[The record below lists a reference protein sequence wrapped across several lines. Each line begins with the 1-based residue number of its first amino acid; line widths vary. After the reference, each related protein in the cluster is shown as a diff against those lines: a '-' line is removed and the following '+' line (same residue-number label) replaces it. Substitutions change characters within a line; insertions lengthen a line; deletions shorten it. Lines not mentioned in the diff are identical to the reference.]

1 MSNPKKVGEG
11 SYGCVHNP
19 PLKCRNKPYNPD
31 PTKVSKILTKKNA
44 NDELKEFKLI
54 QKADKNEDFHLGKP
68 ESCFPDTNKENKTA
82 VDECKRFSSAWI
94 NTQYKLLLLKNG
106 GDNLS
111 QIENKLK
118 KLKVNSTNRRRLE
131 NFWLD
136 MSRLIYGSK
145 VLMDNGIVHHD
156 LKQQNIVYNE
166 KTGRVNF
173 IDFGLMTTIKE
184 MLKGANNSYYP
195 FGAHWSFPPDILFY
209 NKIEYKRLTARE
221 GRDRNTYIKNTF
233 QDYNEPFE
241 IIKNDLMDKNENE
254 MDFSIRIVRDFYN
267 TYENLKNSDEDY
279 KRFINKSFETFDNYS
294 IGFSLFSILK
304 TTKDLIDR
312 KLYNDLRL
320 LFLSMMTFN
329 VFERPSPSEV
339 VNKYEFILKSNGL
352 LDKYNM
358 RFENHFLVEGTEKQ
372 ELEKKMEQLPKNE
385 KEFIEELIVLCPTGK
400 ERNPKTK
407 RCINKCKEGYSRDAE
422 FKCKKN
428 KTQKKKKEIV
438 NIVSKESD
446 PVEIV
451 YKSQNNKT
459 QKKKE
464 CAENKELNPK
474 TNRCVNKCKSG
485 YARDANFKCKKLH
498 KQTKKGGFPRIIPR
512 TISKKMF
519 KAYRNKFHPQPNPWD
534 KPSNQPNSSM
544 PEQAD
549 LSIDLSTPERDDLSI
564 DLSTPER
571 DDLSIDLSTPERD
584 DVYVSNDNQNGGKK
598 HYTKRSK

>member
-19 PLKCRNKPYNPD
+19 PLKCKNKPYNPD

-54 QKADKNEDFHLGKP
+54 QQADKKEDFHLGKP
-68 ESCFPDTNKENKTA
+68 KSCFPDNNMYNQVA
-82 VDECKRFSSAWI
+82 IDQCNRFNGFEI
-94 NTQYKLLLLKNG
+94 EKYKLLIMKNG

-111 QIENKLK
+111 EIEDKFN
-118 KLKVNSTNRRRLE
+118 KLKVNIVNRRKLE

-136 MSRLIYGSK
+136 MTRILYGSK
-145 VLMDNGIVHHD
+145 VLMDNGVVHHD

-166 KTGRVNF
+166 DTGRVNF
-173 IDFGLMTTIKE
+173 IDFGLMTTTKE
-184 MLKGANNSYYP
+184 MIKNANGSRYP
-195 FGAHWSFPPDILFY
+195 FVEHWSFPPDILFY
-209 NKIEYKRLTARE
+209 NYV
-221 GRDRNTYIKNTF
+221 
-233 QDYNEPFE
+233 DYNKLTSRKGKEKSNILSE
-241 IIKNDLMDKNENE
+241 AWKKYMIAAAILQDELMDSNEE
-254 MDFSIRIVRDFYN
+254 LATGLIRMRGAFIKTFD
-267 TYENLKNSDEDY
+267 NLINIDEVY
-279 KRFINKSFETFDNYS
+279 KIFLNKSFETFDNYA

-304 TTKDLIDR
+304 NTKKLIDE

-320 LFLSMMTFN
+320 LFLSMITFN

-372 ELEKKMEQLPKNE
+372 EQEKIMKELPKSD
-385 KEFIEELIVLCPTGK
+385 KEFIEELILKCPEGK

-407 RCINKCKEGYSRDAE
+407 RCINKCKEGYARDAE

-438 NIVSKESD
+438 NLVSTESE

-451 YKSQNNKT
+451 YKSNKNKT

-464 CAENKELNPK
+464 CAEDKELNPK

-485 YARDANFKCKKLH
+485 YTRDVDFKCKKN
-498 KQTKKGGFPRIIPR
+498 KNKSKIIIPPGL
-512 TISKKMF
+512 F
-519 KAYRNKFHPQPNPWD
+519 
-534 KPSNQPNSSM
+534 
-544 PEQAD
+544 
-549 LSIDLSTPERDDLSI
+549 ST
-564 DLSTPER
+564 
-571 DDLSIDLSTPERD
+571 
-584 DVYVSNDNQNGGKK
+584 VSE
-598 HYTKRSK
+598 